1 MIRVYVHCVRFSF
14 ARARISMSAFL
25 VTINLLPGF
34 ITSGIYIKIKV
45 ILFLSIHAWS
55 NSPEVGSNLPPT
67 YQLTH
72 IFYILLFGIIEA
84 KTYQLH
90 PSVV

>member
-1 MIRVYVHCVRFSF
+1 MYIAYVFHLR
-14 ARARISMSAFL
+14 ARAGISMSAFL